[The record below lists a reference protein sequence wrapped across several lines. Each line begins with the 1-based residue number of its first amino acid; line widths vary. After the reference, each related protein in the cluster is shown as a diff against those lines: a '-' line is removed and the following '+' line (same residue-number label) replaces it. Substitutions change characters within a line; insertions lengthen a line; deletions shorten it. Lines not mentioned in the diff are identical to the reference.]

1 MVPDPR
7 RILDRLREQDITG
20 HVPDRIRERD
30 STKYVPDWRWEQYV
44 PERIRRSYVAK
55 FGLVIL
61 VVLVLTIGSA
71 GFFYAGMSD
80 EITQDTHE
88 RLQYTA
94 EVESQELH
102 GQLDTHEQLAER
114 IANDD
119 RIVDQLGMEIG
130 SRLSIEGAQTSQ
142 EVRAIHYVDLETNR
156 ITQSSERG
164 VGGDDVSELGLQVHA
179 WEGDSIAQY
188 EYDEVDL
195 TDLETTHTDTFEH
208 DGRNVIAFLSH
219 VDHSDRDG
227 AIMVVVSADLLAQR
241 FHEPLEGSYTE
252 VVDTTD
258 GNVMISADETST
270 LTTYREGADQ
280 RIVDQEI
287 SGSAATEFDDTDEV
301 AAYTTVPS
309 TDWVLV
315 THAPQ
320 SSAYALA
327 DSVMTSLAAL
337 IAVALAGF
345 LVIGATIGRSTANAL
360 ETLSDNATALSRG
373 ETDIEIDDDE
383 RIDEVGQVR
392 DSFDD
397 IRAYLETAT
406 AQSDAIARQEFDDP
420 VLEEDVPGT
429 LGDSLAAMGDDL
441 ESYISDVEAAKAEAE
456 RSQAEAAEARQEAE
470 ELAERLE
477 RKASEFGRVMGIA
490 ADGDLTRRLDD
501 DVDNEAL
508 AEIATAF
515 NEMLEELEGTIVDIQ
530 SLSADVDR
538 ISRDVTTRVEEIEK
552 ASGEVSR
559 SAEEIA
565 TATSD
570 QSDRFQEVYGEMNDL
585 SATVQEIAST
595 ADDVATVSSQA
606 ATKAEVAGEASSE
619 IRTEMDHLEQR
630 AESISEQIGQLD
642 EEMDEISEIVDLID
656 EIADQTNL
664 LALNASIE
672 AASAGAEGD
681 GFAVVASEVKSLAE
695 ETGDATQEVDDL
707 VTSVQSSVDETV
719 TEIERMREQ
728 VDEGA
733 TVVDEG
739 IEAIEAITEQVETA
753 NESIQ
758 SVNDAT
764 DEQAR
769 ASGRVVEMVD
779 EATEISEETN
789 AETETVAAAA
799 EEQTAT
805 VSEVASGAQSLT
817 EMADDLRAS
826 LAVFDVDERDS
837 TEVDVVEYDENR
849 VGDELERSET
859 GLVLKHDE
867 AEIDESAEPDERGD
881 SPTDDDHDGADE
893 TDERSDAD
901 RGAEPSDDEGADDG
915 SVDGTVTAS
924 ADRAEVD
931 DEADETG
938 ESDSSSEGTEPHEQI
953 GAGNT
958 DETNG
963 M

>member
-1 MVPDPR
+1 MISLAR
-7 RILDRLREQDITG
+7 F
-20 HVPDRIRERD
+20 VPDRIR
-30 STKYVPDWRWEQYV
+30 K
-44 PERIRRSYVAK
+44 SYVAK
-55 FGLVIL
+55 FGLVIVSIL
-61 VVLVLTIGSA
+61 ISTAIVA
-71 GFFYAGMSD
+71 GFFYVGISGG
-80 EITQDTHE
+80 ITEETQNQME
-88 RLQYTA
+88 LTA
-94 EVESQELH
+94 EFEADDLGNQMDNYEQTANMLSSHENLANESDNRIQNTLSTEL
-102 GQLDTHEQLAER
+102 
-114 IANDD
+114 
-119 RIVDQLGMEIG
+119 MWMIG
-130 SRLSIEGAQTSQ
+130 
-142 EVRAIHYVDLETNR
+142 EVVALHYVDLETDT
-156 ITQSSERG
+156 IAYSTEYG
-164 VGGDDVSELGLQVHA
+164 EVGTDVSELGLELHVR
-179 WEGDSIAQY
+179 EGRTINEYD
-188 EYDEVDL
+188 YDEVNL
-195 TDLETTHTDTFEH
+195 EDLESTYTDTYAQDDDE
-208 DGRNVIAFLSH
+208 VIAFLSPIENPDSSAA
-219 VDHSDRDG
+219 V
-227 AIMVVVSADLLAQR
+227 MVVVSVEDLAQR
-241 FHEPLEGSYTE
+241 FSDPIDGSYTE
-252 VVDTTD
+252 VVDVSD
-258 GNVMISADETST
+258 GDVMISRDESS
-270 LTTYREGADQ
+270 LLSPYRDGGGDDVIAQAVEGTGTKELDA
-280 RIVDQEI
+280 
-287 SGSAATEFDDTDEV
+287 SDEV
-301 AAYTTVPS
+301 VAYTPIRG

-320 SSAYALA
+320 SNAYALVDNVA
-327 DSVMTSLAAL
+327 NSLIAL
-337 IAVALAGF
+337 IAVALVGF
-345 LVIGATIGRSTANAL
+345 LVIGATIGRSTATAL
-360 ETLSDNATALSRG
+360 EELAGNATALSRG
-373 ETDIEIDDDE
+373 ETDIEIDDDG

-420 VLEEDVPGT
+420 VLERAVPGT
-429 LGDSLAAMGDDL
+429 LGDSLRTMRTDL

-477 RKASEFGRVMGIA
+477 RKAGEFGRVMGIA
-490 ADGDLTRRLDD
+490 ADGDLTQRLDD

-508 AEIATAF
+508 TEIATAF

-530 SLSADVDR
+530 GLSADVDR
-538 ISRDVTTRVEEIEK
+538 ISRDVTTRVEEIEN

-595 ADDVATVSSQA
+595 ADDVATVSSTA
-606 ATKAEVAGEASSE
+606 AERADVAGEASSE
-619 IRTEMDHLEQR
+619 IRTEMDHLERR
-630 AESISEQIGQLD
+630 AESISEQIGRLD

-672 AASAGAEGD
+672 AAAAGEEGD

-707 VTSVQSSVDETV
+707 VSSVQESVDETV
-719 TEIERMREQ
+719 DEIERMREQ

-826 LAVFDVDERDS
+826 LAVFDVDEREEFGTDGMAAVDETDAVDDHDDGPSVEGES
-837 TEVDVVEYDENR
+837 TDATVDVV
-849 VGDELERSET
+849 LE
-859 GLVLKHDE
+859 HDE
-867 AEIDESAEPDERGD
+867 AAVLESGDESSDELSEKPKSEPFDEL
-881 SPTDDDHDGADE
+881 ADE
-893 TDERSDAD
+893 PTEESEDEPTVEPAD
-901 RGAEPSDDEGADDG
+901 EPQDG
-915 SVDGTVTAS
+915 SVDGSTDGS
-924 ADRAEVD
+924 DDR
-931 DEADETG
+931 
-938 ESDSSSEGTEPHEQI
+938 
-953 GAGNT
+953 
-958 DETNG
+958 
-963 M
+963 

>member
-1 MVPDPR
+1 MSVIPDSLSKTLREYGTRVSSIDLRKRGTRLAP
-7 RILDRLREQDITG
+7 DRL
-20 HVPDRIRERD
+20 
-30 STKYVPDWRWEQYV
+30 
-44 PERIRRSYVAK
+44 RRSYVAK
-55 FGLVIL
+55 FGLVLVAVL
-61 VVLVLTIGSA
+61 VVTALIA
-71 GFFYAGMSD
+71 AFFYLAISD
-80 EITQDTHE
+80 EISESAQNELATDAE
-88 RLQYTA
+88 LQA
-94 EVESQELH
+94 QELAH
-102 GQLDTHEQLAER
+102 LIDNYQH
-114 IANDD
+114 IANGVSTHPS
-119 RIVDQLGMEIG
+119 IVDSSEDRREARLRYELARDEID
-130 SRLSIEGAQTSQ
+130 
-142 EVRAIHYVDLETNR
+142 AIHYVDLETD
-156 ITQSSERG
+156 TVSVSTEPDG
-164 VGGDDVSELGLQVHA
+164 VGTDVSALDLTLHFDGDWEFTDQQYDDVDLSQAEAAFTETYLDD
-179 WEGDSIAQY
+179 GDGY
-188 EYDEVDL
+188 V
-195 TDLETTHTDTFEH
+195 
-208 DGRNVIAFLSH
+208 AFLSH
-219 VDHSDRDG
+219 VDNSDGEG
-227 AIMVVVSADLLAQR
+227 AVMVVVSVETLLNQFATSVDD
-241 FHEPLEGSYTE
+241 GYTE
-252 VVDTTD
+252 VVDSGDQTVQVSP
-258 GNVMISADETST
+258 NDEALRS
-270 LTTYREGADQ
+270 TYRDGERAQVIDLG
-280 RIVDQEI
+280 R
-287 SGSAATEFDDTDEV
+287 SGSGATDFDDTDEV
-301 AAYTTVPS
+301 AAYAPVPN
-309 TDWVLV
+309 TNWVLMS
-315 THAPQ
+315 HMPQ
-320 SSAYALA
+320 SSAYATVDNVA
-327 DSVMTSLAAL
+327 NSLIAL
-337 IAVALAGF
+337 IAVTMVGF
-345 LVIGATIGRSTANAL
+345 LVIGATTGRSTATAL
-360 ETLSDNATALSRG
+360 ETLADDASDLSNG
-373 ETDIEIDDDE
+373 NIDIEIDDDG

-456 RSQAEAAEARQEAE
+456 RSQSEAAEARREAE
-470 ELAERLE
+470 ALAERLE
-477 RKASEFGRVMGIA
+477 RKAGEFGRVMGIA
-490 ADGDLTRRLDD
+490 ADGDLTQRLDD

-508 AEIATAF
+508 VEIATAF

-530 SLSADVDR
+530 ALSADVDR
-538 ISRDVTTRVEEIEK
+538 ISRDVTSRVEEIEN

-619 IRTEMDHLEQR
+619 IRTEMDHLERR
-630 AESISEQIGQLD
+630 AESISEQIGRLD

-681 GFAVVASEVKSLAE
+681 GFAVVANEVKSLAE

-707 VTSVQSSVDETV
+707 VSSVQESVDETV
-719 TEIERMREQ
+719 DEIERMREQ

-805 VSEVASGAQSLT
+805 VSEVATGAQSLT

-849 VGDELERSET
+849 VGD
-859 GLVLKHDE
+859 GVE
-867 AEIDESAEPDERGD
+867 ADADVDERAD
-881 SPTDDDHDGADE
+881 ADE
-893 TDERSDAD
+893 TPTFGDDENGDSDA
-901 RGAEPSDDEGADDG
+901 GDENGDTGGNGLEDG
-915 SVDGTVTAS
+915 EYLGPETN
-924 ADRAEVD
+924 EV
-931 DEADETG
+931 
-938 ESDSSSEGTEPHEQI
+938 ESDVERGSDS
-953 GAGNT
+953 
-958 DETNG
+958 
-963 M
+963 